1 MRYDTR
7 LGERPSQ
14 RAGGGSLTLAECLDQ
29 IARSPRTARGLNQRL
44 SQRLREAD
52 DRVVK
57 VEDRSGRAHGSWRD
71 ADNQTAVN
79 SPYLASKNPW
89 LQHQFCSPLGLGD
102 LPFIVGRRPA
112 AGEGLPPWQP
122 DLELNDTAP
131 FRLSRNHFT
140 IEKRDGGYRVR
151 DLCSTLGTI
160 VNGEP
165 IGHYLRADASAAWGH
180 LANDAPLRAGENE
193 VIAGGA
199 DSPFVFSVFIT
210 TRSGNDMAD
219 KCCCHLGRVD
229 KNTDWQIC
237 IADRP
242 QMTPRKMDYRLPPG
256 QSQFQNRINETN
268 ELQQNCIV
276 EANNLEGERQSYWN
290 NAGKNRRGYY
300 SGLGLRAGIPIGP
313 AIAALPAVTFAVK
326 RLFIVLAL
334 SVLASGCGLPV
345 GLDVRAYNT
354 CLSRHPHDTVVCEGP
369 RQAYELDPSTVQLR
383 SVASRPAA
391 GYGY

>member
-1 MRYDTR
+1 MRYNAR
-7 LGERPSQ
+7 LSEGPRQ

-29 IARSPRTARGLNQRL
+29 IAGSPRTARGL

-52 DRVVK
+52 ERIVK
-57 VEDRSGRAHGSWRD
+57 VANRSGRAHGSWRD
-71 ADNQTAVN
+71 GENQTAESSVIG
-79 SPYLASKNPW
+79 PKNPR

-102 LPFIVGRRPA
+102 LPFIVGRRPTA
-112 AGEGLPPWQP
+112 REGLPPWQP

-140 IEKRDGGYRVR
+140 IEKHDGGYRVR

-165 IGHYLRADASAAWGH
+165 IGHYVRADASTAWGH
-180 LANDAPLRAGENE
+180 LASDAPLRAGENE

-210 TRSGNDMAD
+210 SRSGHDMAG
-219 KCCCHLGRVD
+219 KCCCDLGRVD

-242 QMTPRKMDYRLPPG
+242 QMTPRKLMDYRLPPG
-256 QSQFQNRINETN
+256 RSQFQNLINETN
-268 ELQQNCIV
+268 QLRQNRIV
-276 EANNLEGERQSYWN
+276 EADKLEDNGQSCWN
-290 NAGKNRRGYY
+290 NAGKNWGGYY
-300 SGLGLRAGIPIGP
+300 SDLGLRSGIGIGTM
-313 AIAALPAVTFAVK
+313 IAALRAATVPAK
-326 RLFIVLAL
+326 RLLIVLAL
-334 SVLASGCGLPV
+334 SVLAGGCGLAV
-345 GLDVRAYNT
+345 GQDVRAYDG

-369 RQAYELDPSTVQLR
+369 RQAYELEPSGLQLR